1 NLPEKVVKDEKQKS
15 KGQLVNMEKDILEKI
30 SLLVDKAYEQI
41 DKSLDYSSFGQIEN
55 GVSKGFDDVLE
66 IQRIINQFRKG

>member
-1 NLPEKVVKDEKQKS
+1 M
-15 KGQLVNMEKDILEKI
+15 VNMEKDILEKI

-55 GVSKGFDDVLE
+55 GVSKGLDDVLE
-66 IQRIINQFRKG
+66 IQRIINQFRKGEQDNEIK